1 MRTFLTTT
9 AALAALALGASAC
22 SKPAAGSNTAS
33 ADGANTAAGATAD
46 GGNTTPGVANKAVA
60 VAQDSA
66 AAVVGAVGGVA
77 GAATPAMFVDNA
89 SQSDMLEIQSAH
101 LALKRSQSPGI
112 KKFAQGMIHAH
123 EKTSAE
129 LKKIVE
135 GGQAGDAKLAA
146 HLDNRRQGLVDNLE
160 HASDA
165 EFDARY
171 VDQQAAA
178 HREASE
184 LMKTYAKAGT
194 NDALMAFAA
203 KTAPAVDEHLAM
215 VKALDKANAD
225 HDAPNGNPNGKASGT
240 P

>member
-1 MRTFLTTT
+1 MRRLLTTS
-9 AALAALALGASAC
+9 AAVAALALGAAAC
-22 SKPAAGSNTAS
+22 TKPAQQNA
-33 ADGANTAAGATAD
+33 ATAEASS
-46 GGNTTPGVANKAVA
+46 GNGTANATSGAAAKGSDAVA

-89 SQSDMLEIQSAH
+89 SQSDMLEIASAK
-101 LALKRSQSPGI
+101 LALNRSKSPGI
-112 KKFAQGMIHAH
+112 KKFAHAMVTAH
-123 EKTSAE
+123 TKTSTE
-129 LKKIVE
+129 LKAIVD
-135 GGQAGDAKLAA
+135 GGKAGDAKLAA

-165 EFDARY
+165 DFDARY

-178 HREASE
+178 HREAGE
-184 LMKTYAKAGT
+184 LMKTYAKMGT
-194 NDALMAFAA
+194 NDDLKAFAA

>member
-1 MRTFLTTT
+1 MRRLLTTT
-9 AALAALALGASAC
+9 AAVAALAFGAAAC
-22 SKPAAGSNTAS
+22 SKPAQNNMADAEATSSNGTAN
-33 ADGANTAAGATAD
+33 ATTATAAKTSDATA
-46 GGNTTPGVANKAVA
+46 VV
-60 VAQDSA
+60 QDSA

-89 SQSDMLEIQSAH
+89 SQSDMLEIASAK
-101 LALKRSQSPGI
+101 LALKRSKSPGI
-112 KKFAQGMIHAH
+112 KKFAQGMITAH
-123 EKTSAE
+123 SKTSAE
-129 LKKIVE
+129 LKTIVN
-135 GGQAGDAKLAA
+135 GGKAGDAKIAA
-146 HLDNRRQGLVDNLE
+146 ALDNRRQGLVDNLD

-165 EFDARY
+165 DFDARY

-184 LMKTYAKAGT
+184 LMKTYAKVGT
-194 NDALMAFAA
+194 NADLKAFAA

-225 HDAPNGNPNGKASGT
+225 HDAPGGNPNGKASGT

>member
-1 MRTFLTTT
+1 MHRVLTTT
-9 AALAALALGASAC
+9 AAIAALALGAAAC
-22 SKPAAGSNTAS
+22 SKPAQNNMAS
-33 ADGANTAAGATAD
+33 AEATSGNGTANGTTAAEAKTSD
-46 GGNTTPGVANKAVA
+46 VTA

-89 SQSDMLEIQSAH
+89 SQSDMLEIASAK
-101 LALKRSQSPGI
+101 LALKRSKSPGI
-112 KKFAQGMIHAH
+112 RKFAQGMITAH
-123 EKTSAE
+123 TRTSAE
-129 LKKIVE
+129 LKKIVD
-135 GGQAGDAKLAA
+135 GGQAGDAKIAA
-146 HLDNRRQGLVDNLE
+146 ALDNRRQGLVDNLE
-160 HASDA
+160 HASADD
-165 EFDARY
+165 FDARY

-184 LMKTYAKAGT
+184 LMKTYAKVGT
-194 NDALMAFAA
+194 NDALKAFAA

-225 HDAPNGNPNGKASGT
+225 HDAPGGNPNGKASGT